1 MNLRAQNGGLRVS
14 HCKGQQPLLQM
25 SLGQRN
31 SYANPH
37 LPPYA
42 PTQTGVWQSL
52 RTFPCQLVI
61 LGKLLNC
68 FGPLNSKVGML
79 LSEELGCEINECM
92 DAQQGAE

>member
-1 MNLRAQNGGLRVS
+1 MPGLPRGPHPGLPQCSVAG
-14 HCKGQQPLLQM
+14 KG
-25 SLGQRN
+25 
-31 SYANPH
+31 AV
-37 LPPYA
+37 YA

-61 LGKLLNC
+61 LGRLLNC
-68 FGPLNSKVGML
+68 FGPLLNSKVGML